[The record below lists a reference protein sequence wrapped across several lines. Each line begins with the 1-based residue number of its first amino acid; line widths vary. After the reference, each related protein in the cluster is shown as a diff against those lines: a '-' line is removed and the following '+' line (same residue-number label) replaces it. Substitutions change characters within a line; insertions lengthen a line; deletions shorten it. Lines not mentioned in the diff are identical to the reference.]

1 MLHYDFL
8 FIKDSNAPETPYKNI
23 VVRTDL
29 SLFLELI
36 PCREVTAFVV
46 AQALLDWYKTFGLDL
61 YHVSDQI
68 THFKNQVILNL
79 IA

>member
-1 MLHYDFL
+1 VLHYDFL

-36 PCREVTAFVV
+36 PCREETAFVLGEP
-46 AQALLDWYKTFGLDL
+46 LLDWYKRFCTMSVTRALISRMKSF
-61 YHVSDQI
+61 
-68 THFKNQVILNL
+68 LN
-79 IA
+79 